1 MQMQKQDSSI
11 SFISFSRHY
20 LLQKTLPIQG
30 KLYEYQFSQSSR
42 KFVHLNYVQLYRV
55 GVLCFF
61 QISSKGLLTLLC
73 IIVRKLWLNIST
85 MKKLETKDQTN
96 FIGKLLS
103 ETSVALEVFSKS
115 FQVEI
120 QTTFNFLR
128 VGDQRVNIEVTVH
141 IGGVVSKTD
150 VCKSSITVGA
160 NSTIKLESATSLG
173 KGSFSNILTFPF
185 W

>member
-1 MQMQKQDSSI
+1 
-11 SFISFSRHY
+11 
-20 LLQKTLPIQG
+20 
-30 KLYEYQFSQSSR
+30 
-42 KFVHLNYVQLYRV
+42 
-55 GVLCFF
+55 
-61 QISSKGLLTLLC
+61 
-73 IIVRKLWLNIST
+73 

-128 VGDQRVNIEVTVH
+128 VGDQRVSIEVTVH